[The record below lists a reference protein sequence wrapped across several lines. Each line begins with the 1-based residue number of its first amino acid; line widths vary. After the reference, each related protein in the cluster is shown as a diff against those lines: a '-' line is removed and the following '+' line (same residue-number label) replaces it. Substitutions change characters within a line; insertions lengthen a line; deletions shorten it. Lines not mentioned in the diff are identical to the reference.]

1 MPVIEKVGIRL
12 IAHIQTHRL
21 GQSCCNP
28 EGMQGMVEG
37 GQGGWGGEAAGGW
50 YGAAFA
56 SGILYC
62 RSLKTPLVNKITILC
77 TLTASTNQTNTRGK
91 LSELSV
97 TNSQHMH
104 SEGTQYSNMYETK
117 SCWA

>member
-77 TLTASTNQTNTRGK
+77 TLTASTNQTNYVQHACTYTWQAVRA
-91 LSELSV
+91 SV
-97 TNSQHMH
+97 DKQSA
-104 SEGTQYSNMYETK
+104 YA
-117 SCWA
+117 C